1 MAQRSK
7 VSKAVSKA
15 TAKASVPDHY
25 ERIVNL
31 IADEY
36 SSLSGRFQQIARFF
50 TQNPNVVAL
59 ESINAISAQCGADPS
74 SLVRF
79 AQRFGYSGFKELQAV
94 FRTRL
99 ATAAPGF
106 RERISALEVELSRN
120 VRDGKGGHL
129 KDLVVRDIA
138 ALQGLLETVS
148 EDDLNNAGH
157 LLEAADTIYIA
168 GQLRSAPI
176 ASFLRYLM
184 TMLRRRVILLDPAG
198 GLALEM
204 ASSMTKRDALVAIAF
219 RHYAKE
225 VVSITELAA
234 TNGTPMIA
242 ITDSL
247 LSPIAKNARTLFTV
261 PEDEYTFSRSIAA
274 PMCLVQCIGVVTAG
288 FLQPHLKSGARIP
301 TVTEVQRQRE
311 QTSRQATRPRSES

>member
-1 MAQRSK
+1 MTRK
-7 VSKAVSKA
+7 EK
-15 TAKASVPDHY
+15 TARERVPDHY

-36 SSLSGRFQQIARFF
+36 ESLSGRFQQIARFF
-50 TQNPNVVAL
+50 TQNPNIVAL
-59 ESINAISAQCGADPS
+59 ESINSISTQCGADPS

-79 AQRFGYSGFKELQAV
+79 AQKFGYSGFKQLQAV

-106 RERISALEVELSRN
+106 RERISALDIELSRT
-120 VRDGKGGHL
+120 VDHGKGGRL

-138 ALQGLLETVS
+138 ALQGLLESVS
-148 EDDLNNAGH
+148 DEHLNSAAQ
-157 LLEAADTIYIA
+157 LLKGAETIYVA

-204 ASSMTKRDALVAIAF
+204 ASTMTKRDVLVAIAF

-225 VVSITELAA
+225 VVSIAELAA
-234 TNGTPMIA
+234 SVATPIVA
-242 ITDSL
+242 ITDSV
-247 LSPIAKNARTLFTV
+247 LSPLAKNAGILFTV

-274 PMCLVQCIGVVTAG
+274 PMCLVQCIGLVTAG
-288 FLQPHLKSGARIP
+288 FLQSRPQSVARIP

-311 QTSRQATRPRSES
+311 LKPRRSRRRD